1 MSTILEANNLYKMY
15 EPSEGPVVTGV
26 NLALEEGDILALLG
40 PSGCGKTTTLRC
52 LAGFEH
58 PEQGTVV
65 LAGETLSDLNTW
77 VRAEKRDIGFV
88 FQDYALFP
96 HLTVEQNIAF
106 GLKKHSRK
114 ERKERVA
121 RAISTADLDGLEKRS
136 PHELSGGQQQ
146 RVALARSIAPNPKII
161 LMDEPFS
168 NLDAALRSKARA
180 EIRSIL
186 KRTGMSAILVTH
198 DQEEALT
205 VADQIAVMNEGNI
218 EQTGPPVDIY
228 RNPETSF
235 VASFLG
241 ATNILS
247 ANAQGMCAHTSFA
260 CLDINTDSQG
270 DVLLSVRPEQL
281 SMVPPEEGQPT
292 GRIIRREF
300 KGHDQLYR
308 VQMEQE
314 EISVLTD
321 HRADFQE
328 GQRVC
333 IHTSEP
339 AVVLP
344 EIEKK

>member
-1 MSTILEANNLYKMY
+1 MNTILEAQNLFKTY
-15 EPSEGPVVTGV
+15 EPAEGPVVSGV
-26 NLALEEGDILALLG
+26 DLALEEGDILALLG

-58 PEQGTVV
+58 PEQGKVV
-65 LAGETLSDLNTW
+65 LAGETLSDANTW

-106 GLKKHSRK
+106 GLKKLRRK

-121 RAISTADLDGLEKRS
+121 RAIATAGLNGLEKRS

-168 NLDAALRSKARA
+168 NLDAALRSRARA

-205 VADQIAVMNEGNI
+205 VADQIAVMNEGKI
-218 EQTGPPVDIY
+218 EQMGSPIDIY
-228 RNPETSF
+228 RNPDTSF

-260 CLDINTDSQG
+260 CLDINTESQG

-281 SMVPPEEGQPT
+281 TMVPVQNGQPSGKIT
-292 GRIIRREF
+292 RREF

-314 EISVLTD
+314 EITVLTD
-321 HRADFQE
+321 HLADFQE
-328 GQRVC
+328 GEQVSIR
-333 IHTSEP
+333 TSEP

-344 EIEKK
+344 MTVAD